1 MVDQNEYILG
11 IDLGTTNS
19 CSAMFI
25 NNKLEIIPDPA
36 TGKKI
41 IPSVVCYMEN
51 NEVLVGQL
59 AVQKQIE
66 YSQSTIFESK
76 RFIGHKFKDSEV
88 QFDLEKQRL
97 YVSVAE
103 DTTTKK
109 AIYVLKIGDEKDKKF
124 VFPEDVASEIIKY
137 IQRNAEKHLKKI
149 LNKEITIKKAVIT
162 VPTHYNEYRIN
173 TVKEAFKKTNLTV
186 VNVIKEP
193 EAIGIAYG
201 YFHKKEKPTT
211 ILTIDIGG
219 GTFGMS
225 ILQLQGD
232 KHKIIGSE
240 GSGHLGG
247 DDFEKALRDHIITE
261 MEKSK
266 KYNNL
271 DFKNR
276 KDTNWVRAF
285 LKIKEECSKVITE
298 LSKQKNVKFEIKQL
312 DGKNDFTINISQD
325 QYKKLTQSLLN
336 KCETKLKNLFEKA
349 EINKKKVKYSDVDE
363 IVLVGGTTRA
373 PNIKEILE
381 KLFTGKQIFQ
391 NLNADEAVAQG
402 AAIFAKNNK

>member
-1 MVDQNEYILG
+1 
-11 IDLGTTNS
+11 
-19 CSAMFI
+19 
-25 NNKLEIIPDPA
+25 
-36 TGKKI
+36 
-41 IPSVVCYMEN
+41 
-51 NEVLVGQL
+51 
-59 AVQKQIE
+59 
-66 YSQSTIFESK
+66 
-76 RFIGHKFKDSEV
+76 
-88 QFDLEKQRL
+88 
-97 YVSVAE
+97 
-103 DTTTKK
+103 
-109 AIYVLKIGDEKDKKF
+109 
-124 VFPEDVASEIIKY
+124 
-137 IQRNAEKHLKKI
+137 
-149 LNKEITIKKAVIT
+149 
-162 VPTHYNEYRIN
+162 
-173 TVKEAFKKTNLTV
+173 
-186 VNVIKEP
+186 
-193 EAIGIAYG
+193 
-201 YFHKKEKPTT
+201 
-211 ILTIDIGG
+211 
-219 GTFGMS
+219 MS
-225 ILQLQGD
+225 ILKIQGD
-232 KHKIIGSE
+232 KYEIIGSE

-247 DDFEKALRDHIITE
+247 DDFEKALRDYIITE

-266 KYNNL
+266 KYNL

-381 KLFTGKQIFQ
+381 KLFKGKQIFQ

-402 AAIFAKNNK
+402 AAISVKN

>member
-1 MVDQNEYILG
+1 
-11 IDLGTTNS
+11 
-19 CSAMFI
+19 
-25 NNKLEIIPDPA
+25 
-36 TGKKI
+36 
-41 IPSVVCYMEN
+41 
-51 NEVLVGQL
+51 
-59 AVQKQIE
+59 
-66 YSQSTIFESK
+66 
-76 RFIGHKFKDSEV
+76 
-88 QFDLEKQRL
+88 
-97 YVSVAE
+97 
-103 DTTTKK
+103 
-109 AIYVLKIGDEKDKKF
+109 
-124 VFPEDVASEIIKY
+124 
-137 IQRNAEKHLKKI
+137 
-149 LNKEITIKKAVIT
+149 
-162 VPTHYNEYRIN
+162 
-173 TVKEAFKKTNLTV
+173 
-186 VNVIKEP
+186 
-193 EAIGIAYG
+193 
-201 YFHKKEKPTT
+201 
-211 ILTIDIGG
+211 
-219 GTFGMS
+219 MS

-247 DDFEKALRDHIITE
+247 DDFEKALRDYIITE

-266 KYNNL
+266 KYNL

-285 LKIKEECSKVITE
+285 LKIKEESSKVITE
-298 LSKQKNVKFEIKQL
+298 LSKQISVKFEIKQL

-402 AAIFAKNNK
+402 AAIFAKNKK

>member
-1 MVDQNEYILG
+1 MVDKNDYIIG

-41 IPSVVCYMEN
+41 IPSVVCYMEK

-76 RFIGHKFKDSEV
+76 RFIGHKFLDDEV
-88 QFDLEKQRL
+88 QFDINNKRL
-97 YVSVAE
+97 YVSVTE
-103 DTTTKK
+103 DKDTKK

-137 IQRNAEKHLKKI
+137 ILRNAKKHLKNI

-162 VPTHYNEYRIN
+162 VPTHYNDDRIN
-173 TVKEAFKKTNLTV
+173 TVKEAFKKANLTV

-201 YFHKKEKPTT
+201 YFFKKEKQTT

-247 DDFEKALRDHIITE
+247 DDFEKALRDYIITE

-266 KYNNL
+266 KKYNL

-298 LSKQKNVKFEIKQL
+298 LSKQKSVKFEIKQL
-312 DGKNDFTINISQD
+312 DGKNDFTINISQE
-325 QYKKLTQSLLN
+325 QYKELTKKLLE
-336 KCETKLKNLFEKA
+336 KCEIKLKNLFDKA
-349 EINKKKVKYSDVDE
+349 EINKKKVKYSDIDE

-381 KLFTGKQIFQ
+381 KLFPGKQIFQ